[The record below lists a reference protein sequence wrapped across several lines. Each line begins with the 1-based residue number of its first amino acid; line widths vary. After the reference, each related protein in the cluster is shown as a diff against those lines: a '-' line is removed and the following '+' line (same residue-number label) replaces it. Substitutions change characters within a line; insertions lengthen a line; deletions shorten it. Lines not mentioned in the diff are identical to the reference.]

1 MPLNDQFPELSPP
14 APSRWSRWR
23 TPFAVAGTLILLGAA
38 FVGLVFWW
46 ALQDLPSLESL
57 TQYQPSQVS
66 RVYSDDRQVVGQFYV
81 ERRLRAQLTDVP
93 QVLTQAVIAVED
105 ARFFEHPGLDVIGI
119 ARAVWTNLR
128 RGGKVEGASTITQ
141 QLARSLFLSAERTYG
156 RKIRELI
163 LAYKMELILSKEEI
177 LELYLNQIYFGQGA
191 YGVVAA
197 AQTYF
202 GKSLSELTLG
212 EAAMLAGLP
221 KSPNNYSPY
230 KNLER
235 AKKRQ
240 EHVLTRMEEA
250 GFITIEQRLDAL
262 AMPLVLRRPGAEQVA
277 PYFVEHVRQHL
288 VNKYGET
295 MVYKGGLEIFTTLNA
310 ELQKSAEKALVRGL
324 RELDKRQGWR
334 GPVGTQDITALPPP
348 GTPAPQDKPLQPGEI
363 VQGVVV
369 KIGRDAVQ
377 VQVGSVVGRLLHD
390 DMGWAKRRLKGK
402 DPVKDAVTLPTVKN
416 LLKPGDII
424 EVSLKKVEKNTTYFQ
439 LEQTPIVE
447 GGLVAIDPRNGSI
460 RAMVGGYDFARSE
473 YNRVMTARRQPGSAF
488 KPIIY
493 ATAFNEG
500 LSPATVV
507 LDAPVIYENEEDP
520 EKTWKPENYGK
531 RFHGPVTLREALIH
545 SHNVATVKLLEKIG
559 IKPVVEFA
567 KTLGIMSPINQDLS
581 LALGSSGITPLEM
594 VSAYGVFANQG
605 YRLQPYAVSTVQDAN
620 GQPLEQIL
628 FEPQQVITKETAY
641 LITNVLEDVVQKG
654 TGQLARAIERSVA
667 GKTGTTNDF
676 TDAWFIGY
684 TPTLATAVW
693 VGFDDI
699 RTLGETESGA
709 HAALPIWL
717 EFMQAALPLVP
728 PTPFEI
734 PEDIRYARVDP
745 RTGLLAP
752 EHSDEGI
759 VEVFNKG
766 TEPTESAPEVVDT
779 GEFYRLDQIPEAL
792 AAPPPAPVTPGPSA
806 APVPGGTVP
815 GPPAPAPGAAVP
827 APGQARVQAAPPVPG
842 TPVPGPVRP
851 PAAPPFSPPT
861 SR

>member
-1 MPLNDQFPELSPP
+1 MLFDEHLKEPGPS
-14 APSRWSRWR
+14 APGRWARWR
-23 TPFAVAGTLILLGAA
+23 TLLAVFGALALAGAA
-38 FVGLVFWW
+38 FVGLVIWW
-46 ALQDLPSLESL
+46 ASQDLPSLESL
-57 TQYQPSQVS
+57 SQYQPSQVS

-81 ERRLRAQLTDVP
+81 ERRLKAQLADVP

-105 ARFFEHPGLDVIGI
+105 ARFFEHPGLDLIGI

-235 AKKRQ
+235 ARKRQ

-250 GFITIEQRLDAL
+250 GFITLEQRLDAL
-262 AMPLVLRRPGAEQVA
+262 AKPLLLRRPGAEQVA
-277 PYFVEHVRQHL
+277 PYFIEYVRQHL
-288 VNKYGET
+288 VARYGET
-295 MVYKGGLEIFTTLNA
+295 MVYKGGLEIFTTLNVEMQKAA
-310 ELQKSAEKALVRGL
+310 ERALNRGL

-334 GPVGTQDITALPPP
+334 GPIGAQDITTL
-348 GTPAPQDKPLQPGEI
+348 PAPRAPDPQEKPLQPGEI
-363 VQGVVV
+363 VQGIVV
-369 KIGRDAVQ
+369 KVGRDSVQ
-377 VQVGSVVGRLLHD
+377 VQTGSVAGQLLYD
-390 DMGWAKRRLKGK
+390 DMAWAKRRLKGK
-402 DPVKDAVTLPTVKN
+402 DPVKDAVMLPTVKN
-416 LLKPGDII
+416 LLKPGDVI

-439 LEQTPIVE
+439 LEQTPVVE
-447 GGLVAIDPRNGSI
+447 GALVAIDPRNGSI
-460 RAMVGGYDFARSE
+460 RAMVGGYDFSRSE
-473 YNRVMTARRQPGSAF
+473 YNRVITARRQPGSAF

-507 LDAPVIYENEEDP
+507 MDAPVIYENEEDP

-531 RFHGPVTLREALIH
+531 RFHGPVSLREALIH
-545 SHNVATVKLLEKIG
+545 SHNVATVRLLEKIG

-567 KTLGIMSPINQDLS
+567 KTLGIASPINQDLS

-594 VSAYGVFANQG
+594 VSAYAVFANQG
-605 YRLQPYAVSTVQDAN
+605 YRLQPYAVATVQDPA

-641 LITNVLEDVVQKG
+641 LITNVLEDVIQKG
-654 TGQLARAIERSVA
+654 TGQLARTIERSVA

-676 TDAWFIGY
+676 TDAWFVGY

-728 PTPFEI
+728 ATPFEI

-752 EHSDEGI
+752 DQGEQGV
-759 VEVFNKG
+759 VEVFTKG
-766 TEPTESAPEVVDT
+766 TEPTEQAPEAVDT
-779 GEFYRLDQIPEAL
+779 AEFYRLDQIPEAL
-792 AAPPPAPVTPGPSA
+792 AAPPPAAVVPPVAPA
-806 APVPGGTVP
+806 APGSS
-815 GPPAPAPGAAVP
+815 
-827 APGQARVQAAPPVPG
+827 PPVPG
-842 TPVPGPVRP
+842 SAAPARP
-851 PAAPPFSPPT
+851 PATAQPPA
-861 SR
+861 R